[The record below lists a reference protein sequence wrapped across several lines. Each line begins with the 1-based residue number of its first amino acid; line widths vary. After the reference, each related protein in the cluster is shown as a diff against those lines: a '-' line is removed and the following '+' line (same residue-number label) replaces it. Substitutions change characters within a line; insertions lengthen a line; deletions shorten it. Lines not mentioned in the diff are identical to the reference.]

1 MGGGRQHVGDEMVE
15 RGGIAFKVGRE
26 RQRLAAAHDGDA
38 VVAQRSSDQHLV
50 ARATPSAAQFH
61 VRRQRSHAAR
71 VDEHAVAMATVDHL
85 RVARHQRH
93 ARLAGALRHGGAD
106 ALEVLDGEALLQHE
120 AHAQVARRRAACGHI
135 VHRAAHG
142 KPPDVAAWEEMGR
155 HHEAVRGERQP
166 LARRR
171 RGQHRGIVAAQ
182 QLFARISSEEHIVD
196 DALHHRPA
204 AAVPQHDRGIHN
216 APCLQ

>member
-1 MGGGRQHVGDEMVE
+1 MVE

-38 VVAQRSSDQHLV
+38 VVAQRAGDQHLV

-85 RVARHQRH
+85 RIARHQRH
-93 ARLAGALRHGGAD
+93 ARLTGALRHGVAD
-106 ALEVLDGEALLQHE
+106 APKIVDGETLFQNE
-120 AHAQVARRRAACGHI
+120 AHAQVAGCRAARGHI

-142 KPPDVAAWEEMGR
+142 EPADVAAREEMRR
-155 HHEAVRGERQP
+155 HHEAVRGECQP

-171 RGQHRGIVAAQ
+171 RGQHGGIVAAQ
-182 QLFARISSEEHIVD
+182 QLVARIGGEEHVVD
-196 DALHHRPA
+196 NAFHHRTA
-204 AAVPQHDRGIHN
+204 ASVSQHHRAIHN
-216 APCLQ
+216 APCLDSSIQTKV

>member
-1 MGGGRQHVGDEMVE
+1 MRRRRQHLGDEMVE
-15 RGGIAFKVGRE
+15 RGGVAFEAGRE
-26 RQRLAAAHDGDA
+26 AQGLAAAHDGNA
-38 VVAQRSSDQHLV
+38 VVAQRAGDQHLI
-50 ARATPSAAQFH
+50 AGPTLRAAQLH
-61 VRRQRSHAAR
+61 ARRQRSHAAR

-93 ARLAGALRHGGAD
+93 ARLASALRHGGAD

-120 AHAQVARRRAACGHI
+120 AHAQVAGRRAACGHI

-142 KPPDVAAWEEMGR
+142 KPPDVAAGKEMGR

-166 LARRR
+166 FARRR

-216 APCLQ
+216 APCLR